1 MAKTYYDFVLSAQ
14 NYWKRTPNLSP
25 DIKADMIALS
35 NILLHKII
43 DNNHSIEGVTLSYPE
58 DCANYAAF
66 GRVGFGLSAFIYA
79 KKGGGL
85 IMEQFGQCHDEI
97 SVE

>member
-14 NYWKRTPNLSP
+14 NYWKRSPNINPAL
-25 DIKADMIALS
+25 KEDMINLS

-66 GRVGFGLSAFIYA
+66 GKVGFGLSAFIYA

-85 IMEQFGQCHDEI
+85 IMEQFGQCRDEI